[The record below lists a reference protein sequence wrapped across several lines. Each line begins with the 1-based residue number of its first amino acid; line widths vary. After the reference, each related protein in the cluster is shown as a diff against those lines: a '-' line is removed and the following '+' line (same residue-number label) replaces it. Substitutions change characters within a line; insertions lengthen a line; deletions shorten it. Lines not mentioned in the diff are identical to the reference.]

1 MVLSLITTLRM
12 ILALGPLCQKLRK
25 PLIMLSLEECLSGPF
40 SFVCAGGEDLALEVE
55 DLPLLSSYEQGE
67 SSRMRSMIVGS
78 LSLPSESA

>member
-1 MVLSLITTLRM
+1 
-12 ILALGPLCQKLRK
+12 
-25 PLIMLSLEECLSGPF
+25 MLSLEECLSGPF

-78 LSLPSESA
+78 LSLPSESAQAYDIE